1 MDMKE
6 SIKVLRREYGVEKVV
21 ASVSSLKE
29 GCNVVKKDIK
39 ENGYEARRFRT
50 YNKAYDRVLVDIGNS
65 GVSYMLNA

>member
-1 MDMKE
+1 MRE

-21 ASVSSLKE
+21 ANVSSLKE
-29 GCNVVKKDIK
+29 GCSMVKKDIEK
-39 ENGYEARRFRT
+39 NGYESKRFRT